1 MRLVEHMGGD
11 GPIIFKHACKMELE
25 GIVSKRK
32 DLSYRS
38 GAEQELD
45 EDQESCGSGGA
56 AHRRRGS
63 VVVSGRW
70 LPSAAIARR
79 QVIVF

>member
-38 GAEQELD
+38 GA
-45 EDQESCGSGGA
+45 
-56 AHRRRGS
+56 
-63 VVVSGRW
+63 
-70 LPSAAIARR
+70 
-79 QVIVF
+79 